1 MRLLAP
7 LALVAASVLTP
18 GGALAAPARK
28 PTPAGAASKK
38 PAAPTPPVKP
48 APPPPVSPSTL
59 AATLKALGYPAKAE
73 GPYQQ
78 VKIEEEKFGYTIDLG
93 FTKSGEWL
101 VCMAHLAPVG
111 DLTAVKSTPLLNLLA
126 ANDSLLGMAFS
137 YDRTN
142 GRIMLNASIPSK
154 GLDAARLQLLLER
167 LQIAVHENQGLWDT
181 SLWQ

>member
-1 MRLLAP
+1 MRLFAAWTLA
-7 LALVAASVLTP
+7 AASVLP
-18 GGALAAPARK
+18 LSGALAAPARK
-28 PTPAGAASKK
+28 PAPAGPAPRK
-38 PAAPTPPVKP
+38 PATP
-48 APPPPVSPSTL
+48 APPAKPVAPPAVSPSTL
-59 AATLKALGYPAKAE
+59 AATLKTLGYPAKAE

-142 GRIMLNASIPSK
+142 GRIMLNASIPAK